1 MENLCVRPGAEAPL
15 PMSNGI
21 KAWVSLL
28 IESELKNRELIHI
41 HPTVN
46 DRTLGIEVEGLQKL
60 FNKIK
65 LEPVWVA
72 LD

>member
-1 MENLCVRPGAEAPL
+1 MENLCVRPAAEAPL
-15 PMSNGI
+15 SMSNGV
-21 KAWVSLL
+21 KTWVSLL
-28 IESELKNRELIHI
+28 IESELKNRKPIHI

-46 DRTLGIEVEGLQKL
+46 DRTLGIKVEGLQQL
-60 FNKIK
+60 FNKTK